1 MKSALHSS
9 PLASKLV
16 LAASLVFALP
26 VATGCAGKKTHMH
39 AEGVAAQGVRVSP
52 SQVFSNGNVLVVKV
66 NVINSANTPIVLDD
80 DAMRL
85 TLADGRVVQPTS
97 HGKSK
102 TIDPQGTELVRVDF
116 KSEGFKWREV
126 QRAQL
131 EVSKAV
137 LVRGA
142 PSGLPPIEITLDA
155 KTAPLAQVE
164 NNQITIAEQIQFR
177 TDSAEI
183 LADSQPIVDAVAEI
197 LSANPKIA
205 HVRIEGHTDNRG
217 TAARNLDLSKRRA
230 ASVMAALVAK
240 GISKDRL
247 ASNGYGLER
256 PIDSN
261 TTDDGRQR
269 NRRVEFHIER

>member
-1 MKSALHSS
+1 MKL
-9 PLASKLV
+9 LKLV
-16 LAASLVFALP
+16 LIASLALS
-26 VATGCAGKKTHMH
+26 ATACAGKKTHMH
-39 AEGVAAQGVRVSP
+39 AEGVASQGVRVSP

-66 NVINSANTPIVLDD
+66 NVINSASTPVVLDD

-85 TLADGRVVQPTS
+85 TLADGRIIQPSS

-116 KSEGFKWREV
+116 KSEGFKWKEV

-131 EVSKAV
+131 DVSKAV

-155 KTAPLAQVE
+155 KAPPLAQVE
-164 NNQITIAEQIQFR
+164 NNQITINEQIQFR

-183 LADSQPIVDAVAEI
+183 LGESQPIVDAVAEI
-197 LSANPKIA
+197 LSANPKIG
-205 HVRIEGHTDNRG
+205 HLRIEGHTDNRG

-240 GISKDRL
+240 GISRDRL
-247 ASNGYGLER
+247 TSNGYGMEH

-261 TTDDGRQR
+261 NTDDGRQK
-269 NRRVEFHIER
+269 NRRVEFHIEK

>member
-1 MKSALHSS
+1 MKFAL
-9 PLASKLV
+9 LRQVAFAL
-16 LAASLVFALP
+16 SLVTLLP
-26 VATGCAGKKTHMH
+26 SATGCAGKKTHMH

-66 NVINSANTPIVLDD
+66 NVINSASTPIVLDD

-102 TIDPQGTELVRVDF
+102 TIEPQASELVRIDF
-116 KSEGFKWREV
+116 KSDGFKWREV

-240 GISKDRL
+240 GISRDRL

-256 PIDSN
+256 PLDTN
-261 TTDDGRQR
+261 NTDDGRQR
-269 NRRVEFHIER
+269 NRRVEFHIEK

>member
-1 MKSALHSS
+1 MKFLE
-9 PLASKLV
+9 LV
-16 LAASLVFALP
+16 LVASVVFG
-26 VATGCAGKKTHMH
+26 TGCAGKKTHMH
-39 AEGVAAQGVRVSP
+39 AEGVASQGVRVSP

-66 NVINSANTPIVLDD
+66 NVINSASTPVVLDD

-85 TLADGRVVQPTS
+85 TLADGRIIQPSS

-102 TIDPQGTELVRVDF
+102 TIDPQGAELVRVDF
-116 KSEGFKWREV
+116 KSEGFKWKEV

-131 EVSKAV
+131 DVSKAV

-155 KTAPLAQVE
+155 KAPPLAQVE
-164 NNQITIAEQIQFR
+164 NNQITINEQIQFR

-183 LADSQPIVDAVAEI
+183 LPDSQPIVDAVAEI

-205 HVRIEGHTDNRG
+205 HLRVEGHTDNRG

-240 GISKDRL
+240 GISRDRL
-247 ASNGYGLER
+247 TSNGYGMEH
-256 PIDSN
+256 PIDTN
-261 TTDDGRQR
+261 NTDDGRQK
-269 NRRVEFHIER
+269 NRRVEFHIEK

>member
-1 MKSALHSS
+1 MKSALL
-9 PLASKLV
+9 PKVLFAAALALT
-16 LAASLVFALP
+16 LP
-26 VATGCAGKKTHMH
+26 TATGCAGKKTHMH
-39 AEGVAAQGVRVSP
+39 AEGVQAQGVRVSP

-66 NVINSANTPIVLDD
+66 NVINSAATPVVLDD

-85 TLADGRVVQPTS
+85 TLPDGRVVQPAS
-97 HGKSK
+97 HGKAK
-102 TIDPQGTELVRVDF
+102 TVEPQGSELVRVDF
-116 KSEGFKWREV
+116 KSDGFKWREV

-131 EVSKAV
+131 DVSKAV

-142 PSGLPPIEITLDA
+142 PAALPPIEITLEA
-155 KTAPLAQVE
+155 KAAPLAQVE

-197 LSANPKIA
+197 MSANPKIA

-247 ASNGYGLER
+247 TSNGYGMER

-261 TTDDGRQR
+261 ATDDGRQR
-269 NRRVEFHIER
+269 NRRVEFHIEK

>member
-1 MKSALHSS
+1 MKLRLTTQSVLLAFTVAL
-9 PLASKLV
+9 
-16 LAASLVFALP
+16 LP
-26 VATGCAGKKTHMH
+26 VSTGCAGKKTHMH
-39 AEGVAAQGVRVSP
+39 AEGVQAQGVRVSP
-52 SQVFSNGNVLVVKV
+52 SQVFSNGDILVVKV
-66 NVINSANTPIVLDD
+66 NVINSANTPVVLDD

-85 TLADGRVVQPTS
+85 TLADGRIVQPKT

-102 TIDPQGTELVRVDF
+102 TIDPQASELVRIDF
-116 KSEGFKWREV
+116 KSDGFKWKEV

-131 EVSKAV
+131 DVSKAV

-155 KTAPLAQVE
+155 KAPPLAQVE

-183 LADSQPIVDAVAEI
+183 LPDSQPIVDAVAEI

-205 HVRIEGHTDNRG
+205 RVRIEGHTDNRG
-217 TAARNLDLSKRRA
+217 TATRNLDLSKRRA

-240 GISKDRL
+240 GISRDRL
-247 ASNGYGLER
+247 ASNGYGMER